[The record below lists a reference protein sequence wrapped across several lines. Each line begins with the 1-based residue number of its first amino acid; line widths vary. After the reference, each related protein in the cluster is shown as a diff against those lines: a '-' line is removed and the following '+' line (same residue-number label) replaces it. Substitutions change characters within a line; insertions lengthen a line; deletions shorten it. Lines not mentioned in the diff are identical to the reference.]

1 MSPFGSRGGSQ
12 RARIRT
18 LRDEPGLQKPIEWWD
33 LVLLAV
39 VIVGVLGAGIFW
51 RY

>member
-12 RARIRT
+12 RARMRT
-18 LRDEPGLQKPIEWWD
+18 LRDEPGFQKSVAYWD
-33 LVLLAV
+33 LVLFTLV
-39 VIVGVLGAGIFW
+39 VGGILGAGIFW